1 MARTEQ
7 ERFMEKSA
15 DRLAFLYRR
24 YTTRVAT
31 PEELG
36 EWFSYLDDPL
46 FREQLEGLADEEW
59 QRQAIAPEASGVDWD
74 FMFRR
79 IMASG
84 TGVAVRPMP
93 SRNVYFLRMAAA
105 AAVLVLVVTTLFWWQ
120 GRDARPL
127 AELPVEQRYQND
139 VAPGGNK
146 AILTLADGRRIVLD
160 TASGSIASEG
170 GTTVINL
177 QGQLS
182 YEGTGGEGHPSA
194 VRYHTISTPRGG
206 QYQVVL
212 ADGSR
217 VWLNAASSLHFPS
230 SFPGKDRMVEL
241 TGEGYFEVAHRAGQ
255 PFRVKAGAAEIR
267 VLGTHF
273 NINSYADEPVLK
285 TTLLEGAVKVLTDG
299 QEALL
304 RPGQQAQVQ
313 RQGASALRVL
323 PGADLEEVMAWKE
336 GKFLFAGVRIQHIMR
351 ELARWY
357 DVDVSYSGP
366 ISDEEFFGS
375 ISRSEHISAVL
386 KKLEATKTIRF
397 TISGRKVTVM
407 PYMNQQK

>member
-1 MARTEQ
+1 MDRTEQ
-7 ERFMEKSA
+7 ERFMEKTP

-24 YTTRVAT
+24 YTSRTAT
-31 PEELG
+31 PEEMK
-36 EWFSYLDDPL
+36 EWFTYMDDAR
-46 FREQLEGLADEEW
+46 FRQQLEELTDGEW
-59 QRQAIAPEASGVDWD
+59 QRQAVAPEATAVDWD

-79 IMASG
+79 IVSNDSG
-84 TGVAVRPMP
+84 DPVRRLP
-93 SRNVYFLRMAAA
+93 SRKVYFLRIAAA
-105 AAVLVLVVTTLFWWQ
+105 AAVLILVVSTLFWLKEREEQ
-120 GRDARPL
+120 PL
-127 AELPVEQRYQND
+127 SELPIEQRYQND

-146 AILTLADGRRIVLD
+146 AILTLADGRQIVLD
-160 TASGSIASEG
+160 TAAGSIASEG
-170 GTTVINL
+170 GVTVINL

-182 YEGTGGEGHPSA
+182 YEETGGTEYPSV

-206 QYQVVL
+206 RYQVVL

-217 VWLNAASSLHFPS
+217 VWLNAASSLRFPS
-230 SFPGKDRMVEL
+230 AFPGKDRMVEL

-255 PFRVKAGAAEIR
+255 PFRVKAGDAEIQ

-285 TTLLEGAVKVLTDG
+285 TTLLEGAVKVLKDE

-313 RQGASALRVL
+313 RQGASAIRVL
-323 PGADLEEVMAWKE
+323 PGADLEEVTAWKE
-336 GKFLFAGVRIQHIMR
+336 GKFLFAGIRIQQIMR

-357 DVDVSYSGP
+357 DVEVNYSGP